1 MRLVRLLLALAVL
14 AGTAR
19 AEDDREL
26 ARSRYAT
33 GQALFQRG
41 RWSEALAEFEAAKS
55 LMKSPAFDYN
65 IGMCLSHLDRP
76 GEAADALERYITA
89 KPDDPDAAS
98 IWRMVAELRAE
109 AVRRSQH
116 PETPP
121 QKALEKP
128 PEKPPEKA
136 DLLPPPTLTAEPSS
150 PPSDKRATYKKAGIA
165 TAVVGAALLV
175 TAAVTGGIA
184 RSWRSDYDAGCDQ
197 NMCVQD
203 KYWWAHN
210 LAIAT
215 DALVAVGAAAGI
227 ASIALWAVRAKLP
240 VEIAP
245 APSATGASLLLGAR
259 F

>member
-1 MRLVRLLLALAVL
+1 MRVVRLLLALAVL

-89 KPDDPDAAS
+89 KPEDPDSAS

-109 AVRRSQH
+109 AVRRTQH

-121 QKALEKP
+121 QPVEKP
-128 PEKPPEKA
+128 PERP
-136 DLLPPPTLTAEPSS
+136 DLLPSPVLTGEPPPAK
-150 PPSDKRATYKKAGIA
+150 SDRRATYKKAGIA
-165 TAVVGAALLV
+165 TAVIGATLLV
-175 TAAVTGGIA
+175 TAAITGGIA
-184 RSWRSDYDAGCDQ
+184 KSWRSDYDHGCDQ

-203 KYWWAHN
+203 TYWSAHN

-215 DALVAVGAAAGI
+215 DTLIAVGAAAGI
-227 ASIALWAVRAKLP
+227 ASIALWAVRAKMP

-245 APSATGASLLLGAR
+245 APSPTGGSLSLAGR

>member
-1 MRLVRLLLALAVL
+1 MRLVRLLLALCVL
-14 AGTAR
+14 AGAAR

-121 QKALEKP
+121 QRPPEKP
-128 PEKPPEKA
+128 PEKPPESA
-136 DLLPPPTLTAEPSS
+136 NLLPPPSLTAEP
-150 PPSDKRATYKKAGIA
+150 PPARPDKRATYKKAGIA
-165 TAVVGAALLV
+165 TAVIGAAFLV
-175 TAAVTGGIA
+175 TGAITGGIA
-184 RSWRSDYDAGCDQ
+184 KSQRSDYDAGCDK

-203 KYWWAHN
+203 TYWSAHN

-215 DALVAVGAAAGI
+215 DTLIAVGAAAGI
-227 ASIALWAVRAKLP
+227 ASIALWAVRARLP
-240 VEIAP
+240 VEVAP
-245 APSATGASLLLGAR
+245 APTPTGASLSLGGS